1 MQSFFLISVVIP
13 QSSFVILQSSFVIPQ
28 QSGGVCFFH

>member
-13 QSSFVILQSSFVIPQ
+13 QSSFVIPQSSFVIPQ